1 MIAIISNSLETDY
14 HGVHYKKTL
23 VYIDRANPEF
33 IDRANPE
40 FTKTLRLTLGLNT
53 DPYPGHKTASR
64 FEDLNKLGQVVL
76 LLIRKIKRKST

>member
-23 VYIDRANPEF
+23 VY